1 MQADLTPNELL
12 DIDSTAL
19 IVTLPIAL
27 AGFAWLIVAGA
38 WNDFWKARARG

>member
-1 MQADLTPNELL
+1 MASRKLTPSELL
-12 DIDSTAL
+12 EIDSTVL

-38 WNDFWKARARG
+38 WNDWRARK